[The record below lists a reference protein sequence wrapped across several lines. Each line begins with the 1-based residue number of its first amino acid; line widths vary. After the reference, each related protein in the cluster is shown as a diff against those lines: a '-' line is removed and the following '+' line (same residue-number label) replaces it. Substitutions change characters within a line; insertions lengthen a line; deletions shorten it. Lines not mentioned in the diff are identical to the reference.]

1 MKKDLEI
8 LRKKTIKELEKEINK
23 QRKELA
29 KLRLEMKVN
38 FPKDTNQLSKMRRK
52 LAQIITIWQ
61 EKRLEAKLKEE
72 LKS

>member
-29 KLRLEMKVN
+29 KLKLEMKVN
-38 FPKDTNQLSKMRRK
+38 LPKDTNQLSKMRRK
-52 LAQIITIWQ
+52 LAQMLTIWQ
-61 EKRLEAKLKEE
+61 EKRLEAELKEE